1 MENVEE
7 LREKYINGFRDLQ
20 KKHHKERE
28 NFIVLILLLAY
39 FVDYIETENKSKM
52 MMVAPFIPKI
62 TNIDKQKAVL
72 RSIDLSFESKG
83 TLNESMKEFKT
94 INKKM
99 ITSLNNIIPQNKPK
113 ININGQNKRLIELEK
128 DAEII
133 ENGNKGNI
141 AINMMVL
148 NKKKKQWNTQRD
160 SKVRKTQFHGVI
172 DRQIVGINELFRANE
187 FVANYPADS
196 LLPNYDRFNC
206 RCYLTYY
213 D

>member
-172 DRQIVGINELFRANE
+172 DRQIVGINELFRVNE